1 MKKRYLSWLLCL
13 LMIWPAAACKK
24 DGESAPFA
32 GNTQQTESKKD
43 DETKKDET
51 PFESRVE
58 AEKTSKLSLAP
69 APIRK
74 HGDQEDPSPETSTEA
89 AERTAE
95 TSAAETA
102 AETTAPS
109 TAETTASQT
118 AAAETTAQSTAETT
132 ASQTAAAE
140 TTEAPAETEN
150 AEVSL
155 SLSTEEISESSEQA
169 GEGEGFKVEIP
180 KDFKPVKAFENEFL
194 KVTLKSIKDDEIWG
208 FTLVLELANKDGQ
221 PIRFS
226 ISQASING
234 LMNSPFASVDIPA
247 NETLELPVCWTKSFF
262 EENQFSKVYK
272 VAMHIKAYRTEPKYE
287 AVADGCFD
295 LFPYGSEAYQPHV
308 RTEAEKQGFVLIDE
322 ENLAYAILQKVYKE
336 GESVA
341 LRLYLENPTDKILFF
356 EISNAKVNGK
366 DLDPFWGTLLLPG
379 SRSTSSVFWSADM
392 LKEAGIASANVF
404 ELPFSISDHQKPS
417 DKPLFE
423 KSLKVELQDE

>member
-13 LMIWPAAACKK
+13 LMIWPAVACKK

-51 PFESRVE
+51 TFESRVE

-109 TAETTASQT
+109 S
-118 AAAETTAQSTAETT
+118 AETT

-150 AEVSL
+150 AE
-155 SLSTEEISESSEQA
+155 
-169 GEGEGFKVEIP
+169 GFKVEIP
-180 KDFKPVKAFENEFL
+180 KDFKPVKAFENDFL
-194 KVTLKSIKDDEIWG
+194 RVTFKSIKDDEIWG